1 MSMPPSLL
9 ITSTLASG
17 EAPQPFTWY
26 LPPSKSLLARQLVLA
41 SLEGRPLPTDLDSR
55 EDLPEDIHALL
66 SALRREAEG
75 ASVIS
80 VGESGT
86 AMRFM
91 TAYLSAKATRS
102 LRLEG
107 TARQHERP
115 IAPLVEAMR
124 QLGAKIHYLERVG
137 YPPLSIEPAVL
148 HGGRVTLDAS
158 HSSQYLSAL
167 LLLAPILQERV
178 EISLTHPLVSAPYAL
193 MTQAV
198 LQGAGYPWVT
208 QEDGAFTYDP
218 VDQVEAKQ
226 LPQLPLVEEADWS
239 AASYAYAL
247 VSLMPIGAECRL
259 PRLMLPSPQ
268 GDSLYLPSLFEA
280 LGVTTQVGD
289 GVVRLRKVCLPQQKS
304 FHAHLSSCP
313 DLVPALVTALVGNDV
328 AFRIEG
334 IGHLRIKESDRLGAL
349 ASEFLKLHIPL
360 CVEADVLS
368 WDRQQLTSSNT
379 SSTSFSSPTQ
389 TPLINPHQDHRIAMA
404 LALMAVRVKQ
414 LCISSPD
421 CVKKSFPSYWE
432 QLGEILC
439 LQMQ

>member
-17 EAPQPFTWY
+17 EVPQPFTWY

-55 EDLPEDIHALL
+55 EDLPQDIHVLL

-91 TAYLSAKATRS
+91 TAYLSPKTTRS

-158 HSSQYLSAL
+158 HSSQYLSAI
-167 LLLAPILQERV
+167 LLLAPILKERV

-198 LQGAGYPWVT
+198 LQGAGYPWIA

-218 VDQVEAKQ
+218 VDRIEAKQ

-247 VSLMPIGAECRL
+247 ISLLPIGTECCL
-259 PRLMLPSPQ
+259 PRLILPSAQ

-280 LGVTTQVGD
+280 LGVTTEVGD
-289 GVVRLRKVCLPQQKS
+289 GFVRLRKVCLPQQKT
-304 FHAHLSSCP
+304 FRVHLSSCP

-349 ASEFLKLHIPL
+349 ASEFLKIHIPL
-360 CVEADVLS
+360 CVESDALS
-368 WDRQQLTSSNT
+368 WDRQLLTSSNT

>member
-17 EAPQPFTWY
+17 EVPQPFTWY

-55 EDLPEDIHALL
+55 EDLPQDIHVLL
-66 SALRREAEG
+66 SALRSEAEG
-75 ASVIS
+75 VSVIS

-124 QLGAKIHYLERVG
+124 QLGAKIDYLEREG

-148 HGGRVTLDAS
+148 HGGRVTLDVS

-208 QEDGAFTYDP
+208 QEDGAFTYYP
-218 VDQVEAKQ
+218 VDRVEAKQ

-247 VSLMPIGAECRL
+247 ISLLPIGTEYCL
-259 PRLMLPSPQ
+259 PRLILPSAQ

-280 LGVTTQVGD
+280 LGVTTEMGD
-289 GVVRLRKVCLPQQKS
+289 GFVRLRKVCLPQQKT
-304 FHAHLSSCP
+304 FRAHLSSCP

-360 CVEADVLS
+360 CVESDALS
-368 WDRQQLTSSNT
+368 WDRQLLTSSNT

>member
-1 MSMPPSLL
+1 MGMSSSLL

-17 EAPQPFTWY
+17 EAPQPFTWH

-41 SLEGRPLPTDLDSR
+41 SLEGRPLPNNLDSR

-66 SALRREAEG
+66 SALRSEAEG
-75 ASVIS
+75 ASIIS

-91 TAYLSAKATRS
+91 TAYLSAKAARL

-124 QLGAKIHYLERVG
+124 QLGAKIHYLERMG

-148 HGGRVTLDAS
+148 RGGRVTLDAS

-198 LQGAGYPWVT
+198 LQGAGYPWDT

-218 VDQVEAKQ
+218 VDRIEAKQ

-247 VSLMPIGAECRL
+247 ISLLPIGTECHL
-259 PRLMLPSPQ
+259 PRLIVPSAQ

-280 LGVTTQVGD
+280 LGVTTEVGD
-289 GVVRLRKVCLPQQKS
+289 GFVRLRKVCLPQKKS
-304 FHAHLSSCP
+304 FRAHLSSCP

-360 CVEADVLS
+360 CVESDALS
-368 WDRQQLTSSNT
+368 WDRQQLTASTASPISS
-379 SSTSFSSPTQ
+379 SRPFHPPQ
-389 TPLINPHQDHRIAMA
+389 IDPHQDHRIAMA

-414 LCISSPD
+414 LCIYNPS
-421 CVKKSFPSYWE
+421 CIKKSFPSYWE
-432 QLGEILC
+432 QLGEILHV
-439 LQMQ
+439 QMQ

>member
-17 EAPQPFTWY
+17 EAPQPFTWH

-55 EDLPEDIHALL
+55 EDLPQDIHVLL
-66 SALRREAEG
+66 SALRSEAEG
-75 ASVIS
+75 VSVIS

-218 VDQVEAKQ
+218 VDRIEAKQ

-247 VSLMPIGAECRL
+247 ISLLPIGAECRL
-259 PRLMLPSPQ
+259 PHLMLPSPQ

-280 LGVTTQVGD
+280 LGVTTEVGD
-289 GVVRLRKVCLPQQKS
+289 GFVRLRKVCLPQQKT
-304 FHAHLSSCP
+304 FRVHLSSCP

-349 ASEFLKLHIPL
+349 ASEFLKLHVSL
-360 CVEADVLS
+360 CVEPDTLS
-368 WDRQQLTSSNT
+368 WDRQPLTSSNT

-414 LCISSPD
+414 LCIYNPS
-421 CVKKSFPSYWE
+421 CIKKSFPSYWE
-432 QLGEILC
+432 QLGEILHV
-439 LQMQ
+439 QMQ

>member
-1 MSMPPSLL
+1 MGMSSSLL

-17 EAPQPFTWY
+17 EVPQPFTWH

-148 HGGRVTLDAS
+148 HGGRITLDAS

-218 VDQVEAKQ
+218 VDRIEAKQ

-247 VSLMPIGAECRL
+247 ISLLPIGAECRL

-280 LGVTTQVGD
+280 LGVTTEVGD
-289 GVVRLRKVCLPQQKS
+289 GVVRLRKVCLPQQKT
-304 FHAHLSSCP
+304 FRAHLSSCP

-360 CVEADVLS
+360 CVESDALS
-368 WDRQQLTSSNT
+368 WDRQLLTSSNT

>member
-1 MSMPPSLL
+1 MGMSSSLL

-17 EAPQPFTWY
+17 EAPQPFTWH

-41 SLEGRPLPTDLDSR
+41 SLEGRPLPIDLESR

-198 LQGAGYPWVT
+198 LQEAGYSWIA
-208 QEDGAFTYDP
+208 QEDNSFIYDP
-218 VDQVEAKQ
+218 VDRIEAKQ

-247 VSLMPIGAECRL
+247 ISLLPIGAECRL
-259 PRLMLPSPQ
+259 PRLILPSAQ

-280 LGVTTQVGD
+280 LGVTTEVGD
-289 GVVRLRKVCLPQQKS
+289 GVVRLRKVCLPQQKT
-304 FHAHLSSCP
+304 FRVHLSSCP

-360 CVEADVLS
+360 CVEADALS
-368 WDRQQLTSSNT
+368 WDHQLLTSSNT
-379 SSTSFSSPTQ
+379 SSTSVSSPTQ

>member
-1 MSMPPSLL
+1 
-9 ITSTLASG
+9 
-17 EAPQPFTWY
+17 
-26 LPPSKSLLARQLVLA
+26 LARQLVLA

-91 TAYLSAKATRS
+91 TAYLSAKAARS

-148 HGGRVTLDAS
+148 HGGRITLDAS

-208 QEDGAFTYDP
+208 QEDAAFTYDP
-218 VDQVEAKQ
+218 VDRIEVKQ

-247 VSLMPIGAECRL
+247 ISLLPIGTECHL
-259 PRLMLPSPQ
+259 PRLILPSEQ

-280 LGVTTQVGD
+280 LGVTTEVGD
-289 GVVRLRKVCLPQQKS
+289 GFVRLRKVCLPQKKS
-304 FHAHLSSCP
+304 FRAHLSSCP

-360 CVEADVLS
+360 CVESDALS
-368 WDRQQLTSSNT
+368 WDRQLLTSSNT

-414 LCISSPD
+414 LCIYNPS
-421 CVKKSFPSYWE
+421 CIKKSFPSYWE
-432 QLGEILC
+432 QLGEILHV
-439 LQMQ
+439 QMQ

>member
-1 MSMPPSLL
+1 MPALKGDP
-9 ITSTLASG
+9 
-17 EAPQPFTWY
+17 Y
-26 LPPSKSLLARQLVLA
+26 
-41 SLEGRPLPTDLDSR
+41 
-55 EDLPEDIHALL
+55 LPEDIHALL

-107 TARQHERP
+107 TARQYERP

-124 QLGAKIHYLERVG
+124 QLGAKIDYLEREG

-198 LQGAGYPWVT
+198 LQGVGYPWGT

-218 VDQVEAKQ
+218 VDRIEAKQ

-247 VSLMPIGAECRL
+247 ISLLPIGAECRL
-259 PRLMLPSPQ
+259 PRLILPSAQ

-280 LGVTTQVGD
+280 LGVTTEVGD

-368 WDRQQLTSSNT
+368 WDRQQLTASTASPISS
-379 SSTSFSSPTQ
+379 SRPFHPPQ
-389 TPLINPHQDHRIAMA
+389 IDPHQDHRIAMA

-439 LQMQ
+439 LQIQ

>member
-1 MSMPPSLL
+1 
-9 ITSTLASG
+9 
-17 EAPQPFTWY
+17 
-26 LPPSKSLLARQLVLA
+26 
-41 SLEGRPLPTDLDSR
+41 
-55 EDLPEDIHALL
+55 
-66 SALRREAEG
+66 
-75 ASVIS
+75 
-80 VGESGT
+80 
-86 AMRFM
+86 MRFM

-107 TARQHERP
+107 TARQYERP

-124 QLGAKIHYLERVG
+124 QLGAKIDYLEREG

-198 LQGAGYPWVT
+198 LQGVGYPWGT

-218 VDQVEAKQ
+218 VDRIEAKQ

-247 VSLMPIGAECRL
+247 ISLLPIGAESRL
-259 PRLMLPSPQ
+259 PRLILPSAQ

-280 LGVTTQVGD
+280 LGVTTEVGD

-368 WDRQQLTSSNT
+368 WDRQQLTASTASPISS
-379 SSTSFSSPTQ
+379 SRPFHPPQ
-389 TPLINPHQDHRIAMA
+389 IDPHQDHRIAMA

-439 LQMQ
+439 LQIQ

>member
-1 MSMPPSLL
+1 MGMSSSLL

-17 EAPQPFTWY
+17 EAPQPFTWH

-41 SLEGRPLPTDLDSR
+41 SLEGRPLPIDLDSR

-75 ASVIS
+75 VSVIS

-91 TAYLSAKATRS
+91 TAYLSAKAARS

-124 QLGAKIHYLERVG
+124 QLGAKIHYLERMG

-218 VDQVEAKQ
+218 VDRIEVKQ

-247 VSLMPIGAECRL
+247 ISLLPIGTECHL
-259 PRLMLPSPQ
+259 PRLILPSAQ

-280 LGVTTQVGD
+280 LGVTTEAGD
-289 GVVRLRKVCLPQQKS
+289 EFVRLRKVCLPQKKS
-304 FHAHLSSCP
+304 FRTHLSSCP

-360 CVEADVLS
+360 CVESDALS
-368 WDRQQLTSSNT
+368 WDRQLLTSSNT

>member
-17 EAPQPFTWY
+17 EVPQPFTWY

-55 EDLPEDIHALL
+55 EDLPQDIHVLL

-91 TAYLSAKATRS
+91 TAYLSPKATRS

-115 IAPLVEAMR
+115 ITPLVEAMR

-158 HSSQYLSAL
+158 HSSQYLSAI
-167 LLLAPILQERV
+167 LLLAPILKERV

-198 LQGAGYPWVT
+198 LQGAGYPWIA

-218 VDQVEAKQ
+218 VDRIEAKQ

-247 VSLMPIGAECRL
+247 ISLLPIGTECCL
-259 PRLMLPSPQ
+259 PRLILPSAQ

-280 LGVTTQVGD
+280 LGVTTEVGD
-289 GVVRLRKVCLPQQKS
+289 GFVRLRKVCLPQQKT
-304 FHAHLSSCP
+304 FRVHLSSCP

-349 ASEFLKLHIPL
+349 ASEFLKIHIPL
-360 CVEADVLS
+360 CVESDALS
-368 WDRQQLTSSNT
+368 WDRQLLTSSNT

>member
-1 MSMPPSLL
+1 MGMSSSLL

-17 EAPQPFTWY
+17 EAPQPFTWH

-55 EDLPEDIHALL
+55 EDLPQDIHVLL
-66 SALRREAEG
+66 SALRSEAEG
-75 ASVIS
+75 VSVIS

-218 VDQVEAKQ
+218 VDRIEAKQ

-247 VSLMPIGAECRL
+247 ISLLPIGAECRL
-259 PRLMLPSPQ
+259 PHLMLPSPQ

-280 LGVTTQVGD
+280 LGVTTEVGD
-289 GVVRLRKVCLPQQKS
+289 GFVRLRKVCLPQQKT
-304 FHAHLSSCP
+304 FRVHLSSCP

-349 ASEFLKLHIPL
+349 ASEFLKLHISL
-360 CVEADVLS
+360 CVEPDTLS
-368 WDRQQLTSSNT
+368 WDRQPLTSSNT

-439 LQMQ
+439 LQM

>member
-17 EAPQPFTWY
+17 EVPQPFTWY

-55 EDLPEDIHALL
+55 EDLPQDIHVLL
-66 SALRREAEG
+66 SALRSEAEG
-75 ASVIS
+75 VSVIS

-124 QLGAKIHYLERVG
+124 QLGVKIHYLERVG

-218 VDQVEAKQ
+218 VDRIEAKQ

-247 VSLMPIGAECRL
+247 ISLLPIGAECRL
-259 PRLMLPSPQ
+259 PHLMLPSPQ

-280 LGVTTQVGD
+280 LGVTTEVGD
-289 GVVRLRKVCLPQQKS
+289 GFVRLRKVCLPQQKT
-304 FHAHLSSCP
+304 FRVHLSSCP

-349 ASEFLKLHIPL
+349 ASEFLKLHISL
-360 CVEADVLS
+360 CVEPDTLS
-368 WDRQQLTSSNT
+368 WDRQPLTSSNT

-389 TPLINPHQDHRIAMA
+389 TPLINPHQDHRIAM
-404 LALMAVRVKQ
+404 ALMAVRVKQ

-439 LQMQ
+439 LQM

>member
-1 MSMPPSLL
+1 MGMSSSLL

-17 EAPQPFTWY
+17 EAPQPFTWH

-148 HGGRVTLDAS
+148 HGGHVTLDAS

-208 QEDGAFTYDP
+208 QEDAAFTYDP
-218 VDQVEAKQ
+218 VDRIEAKQ

-247 VSLMPIGAECRL
+247 ISLLPIGTECHL
-259 PRLMLPSPQ
+259 PRLILPSAQ

-280 LGVTTQVGD
+280 LGVTTEVGD
-289 GVVRLRKVCLPQQKS
+289 GFVRLRKVCLPQQKT
-304 FHAHLSSCP
+304 FRVHLSSCP

-349 ASEFLKLHIPL
+349 ASEFLKLHVSL
-360 CVEADVLS
+360 CVEPDTLS
-368 WDRQQLTSSNT
+368 WDRQPLTSSNT

>member
-17 EAPQPFTWY
+17 EAPQPFTWH

-55 EDLPEDIHALL
+55 EDLPQDIHVLL
-66 SALRREAEG
+66 SALRSEAEG
-75 ASVIS
+75 VSVIS

-124 QLGAKIHYLERVG
+124 QLGAKIHYLERMG

-167 LLLAPILQERV
+167 LLIAPILQERV

-218 VDQVEAKQ
+218 VDRIEAKQ

-247 VSLMPIGAECRL
+247 ISLLPIGTECHL
-259 PRLMLPSPQ
+259 PRLILPSAQ

-280 LGVTTQVGD
+280 LGITTEAGD
-289 GVVRLRKVCLPQQKS
+289 EFVRLRKVCLPQKKS
-304 FHAHLSSCP
+304 FRAHLSSCP

-334 IGHLRIKESDRLGAL
+334 IGHLRIKESDRLGVL

-360 CVEADVLS
+360 CVESDALS
-368 WDRQQLTSSNT
+368 WDRQLLTSSNT

>member
-1 MSMPPSLL
+1 MGMSSSLL

-17 EAPQPFTWY
+17 EAPQPFTWH

-148 HGGRVTLDAS
+148 HGGRITLDAS

-218 VDQVEAKQ
+218 VDRIEAKQ

-247 VSLMPIGAECRL
+247 ISLLPIGAECRL

-280 LGVTTQVGD
+280 LGVTTEVGD
-289 GVVRLRKVCLPQQKS
+289 GVVRLRKVCLPQQKT
-304 FHAHLSSCP
+304 FRAHLSSCP

-360 CVEADVLS
+360 CVESDALS
-368 WDRQQLTSSNT
+368 WDRQLLTSSNT

>member
-17 EAPQPFTWY
+17 EVPQPFTWY

-41 SLEGRPLPTDLDSR
+41 SLEGRPLPNGLDSR
-55 EDLPEDIHALL
+55 ENLPEDIHALL
-66 SALRREAEG
+66 SALRREAKG

-91 TAYLSAKATRS
+91 TAYLSAKAARS

-124 QLGAKIHYLERVG
+124 QLGAKIHYLERMG

-178 EISLTHPLVSAPYAL
+178 EIFLTHQLVSAPYAL

-208 QEDGAFTYDP
+208 QEDGAFTYYP
-218 VDQVEAKQ
+218 VDRVEAKQ

-247 VSLMPIGAECRL
+247 ISLLPIGAECRL
-259 PRLMLPSPQ
+259 PRLILPSAQ

-280 LGVTTQVGD
+280 LGVTTEVRD
-289 GVVRLRKVCLPQQKS
+289 GVVRLRKVCLPQQKT

-360 CVEADVLS
+360 CVEADALS

-379 SSTSFSSPTQ
+379 SPASFSSPTQ

>member
-1 MSMPPSLL
+1 MGMSSSLL

-17 EAPQPFTWY
+17 EAPQPFTWH

-41 SLEGRPLPTDLDSR
+41 SLEGRPLPIDLDSR

-75 ASVIS
+75 VSVIS

-91 TAYLSAKATRS
+91 TAYLSAKAARS

-124 QLGAKIHYLERVG
+124 QLGAKIHYLERMG

-148 HGGRVTLDAS
+148 RGGRVTLDAS

-198 LQGAGYPWVT
+198 LQEAGYPWVT

-218 VDQVEAKQ
+218 VDRIEAKQ

-247 VSLMPIGAECRL
+247 ISLMPIGAECRL

-280 LGVTTQVGD
+280 LGVTTEVGD
-289 GVVRLRKVCLPQQKS
+289 GVVRLRKVCLPQQKT
-304 FHAHLSSCP
+304 FRAHLSSCP

-360 CVEADVLS
+360 CVESDALS
-368 WDRQQLTSSNT
+368 WNRQLLTSSNT

-414 LCISSPD
+414 LCITSPD

>member
-1 MSMPPSLL
+1 MGISSSLL

-17 EAPQPFTWY
+17 EVPQPFTWH

-41 SLEGRPLPTDLDSR
+41 SLEGRPLPIDLDSR

-75 ASVIS
+75 VSVIS

-91 TAYLSAKATRS
+91 TAYLSAKAARS

-124 QLGAKIHYLERVG
+124 QLGAKIHYLERMG

-198 LQGAGYPWVT
+198 LQEAGYPWVT

-218 VDQVEAKQ
+218 VDRIEAKQ

-247 VSLMPIGAECRL
+247 ISLMPIGAECRL

-280 LGVTTQVGD
+280 LGVTTEVGD
-289 GVVRLRKVCLPQQKS
+289 GVVHLRKVCLPQQKT
-304 FHAHLSSCP
+304 FRAHLSSCP

-349 ASEFLKLHIPL
+349 ASEFLKLHISL
-360 CVEADVLS
+360 CVEPDTLS
-368 WDRQQLTSSNT
+368 WDRQPLTSSNT
-379 SSTSFSSPTQ
+379 SPASFSSPTQ

>member
-1 MSMPPSLL
+1 MSMSPSLL

-55 EDLPEDIHALL
+55 EDLPQDIHVLL
-66 SALRREAEG
+66 SALRSEAEG
-75 ASVIS
+75 VSVIS

-218 VDQVEAKQ
+218 VDRIEAKQ

-247 VSLMPIGAECRL
+247 ISLLPIGAECRL

-280 LGVTTQVGD
+280 LGVTTEVGD

-313 DLVPALVTALVGNDV
+313 DLVPALVAALVGNDV

-360 CVEADVLS
+360 CVEADALS
-368 WDRQQLTSSNT
+368 WNHQRLPSPTT
-379 SSTSFSSPTQ
+379 SSTTSSQPSHPPQ
-389 TPLINPHQDHRIAMA
+389 INPHQDHRIAMA

-432 QLGEILC
+432 QLREILC

>member
-1 MSMPPSLL
+1 MSIPPSLL

-17 EAPQPFTWY
+17 EAPQPFTWH

-55 EDLPEDIHALL
+55 EDLPQDIHVLL
-66 SALRREAEG
+66 SALRSEAEG
-75 ASVIS
+75 VSVIS

-218 VDQVEAKQ
+218 VDRIEAKQ

-247 VSLMPIGAECRL
+247 ISLLPIGAECRL
-259 PRLMLPSPQ
+259 PHLMLPSPQ

-280 LGVTTQVGD
+280 LGVTTEVGD
-289 GVVRLRKVCLPQQKS
+289 GFVRLRKVCLPQQKT
-304 FHAHLSSCP
+304 FRVHLSSCP

-349 ASEFLKLHIPL
+349 ASEFLKLHVSL
-360 CVEADVLS
+360 CVEPDTLS
-368 WDRQQLTSSNT
+368 WDRQPLTSSNT

>member
-17 EAPQPFTWY
+17 EAPQPFTWH

-55 EDLPEDIHALL
+55 EDLPQDIHVLL
-66 SALRREAEG
+66 SALRSEAEG
-75 ASVIS
+75 VSVIS

-124 QLGAKIHYLERVG
+124 QLGAKIDYLEREG

-148 HGGRVTLDAS
+148 HGGRVTLDVS

-208 QEDGAFTYDP
+208 QEDGAFTYYP
-218 VDQVEAKQ
+218 VDRVEAKQ

-247 VSLMPIGAECRL
+247 ISLLPIGTEYCL
-259 PRLMLPSPQ
+259 PRLILPSAQ

-280 LGVTTQVGD
+280 LGVTTEVGD
-289 GVVRLRKVCLPQQKS
+289 GFVRLRKICLPQQKT
-304 FHAHLSSCP
+304 FRVHLSSCP

-360 CVEADVLS
+360 CVESDALS
-368 WDRQQLTSSNT
+368 WNRQLLTSSNT

>member
-1 MSMPPSLL
+1 MGMSSSLL

-17 EAPQPFTWY
+17 EAPQPFTWH

-41 SLEGRPLPTDLDSR
+41 SLEGRPLPIDLDSR

-75 ASVIS
+75 VSVIS

-91 TAYLSAKATRS
+91 TAYLSAKAARS

-124 QLGAKIHYLERVG
+124 QLGAKIHYLERMG

-198 LQGAGYPWVT
+198 LQEAGYPWVT

-218 VDQVEAKQ
+218 VDRIEAKQ

-247 VSLMPIGAECRL
+247 ISLMPIGAECRL

-280 LGVTTQVGD
+280 LGVTTEVGD
-289 GVVRLRKVCLPQQKS
+289 GVVRLRKVCLPQQKT
-304 FHAHLSSCP
+304 FRAHLSSCP

-360 CVEADVLS
+360 CVESDALS
-368 WDRQQLTSSNT
+368 WNRQLLTSSNT

-414 LCISSPD
+414 LCITSPD

>member
-41 SLEGRPLPTDLDSR
+41 SLEGRPLPNDLDSR

-148 HGGRVTLDAS
+148 RGGRVTLDAS

-198 LQGAGYPWVT
+198 LQGAGYPWIA

-218 VDQVEAKQ
+218 VDRIEAKQ

-247 VSLMPIGAECRL
+247 ISLLPIGTECCL
-259 PRLMLPSPQ
+259 PRLILPSAQ

-280 LGVTTQVGD
+280 LGVITEVGD
-289 GVVRLRKVCLPQQKS
+289 GFVRLRKVCLPQQKT
-304 FHAHLSSCP
+304 FRVHLSSCP

-349 ASEFLKLHIPL
+349 ASEFLKIHIPL
-360 CVEADVLS
+360 CVESDALS
-368 WDRQQLTSSNT
+368 WDRQLLTSSNT

>member
-1 MSMPPSLL
+1 MGMSSSLL

-17 EAPQPFTWY
+17 EAPQPFTWH

-148 HGGRVTLDAS
+148 HGGHVTLDAS

-208 QEDGAFTYDP
+208 QEDAAFTYDP
-218 VDQVEAKQ
+218 VDRIEVKQ

-247 VSLMPIGAECRL
+247 ISLLPIGTECHL
-259 PRLMLPSPQ
+259 PRLILPSAQ

-280 LGVTTQVGD
+280 LGVTTEVGD
-289 GVVRLRKVCLPQQKS
+289 GFVRLRKVCLPQQKT
-304 FHAHLSSCP
+304 FRVHLSSCP

-349 ASEFLKLHIPL
+349 ASEFLKLHVSL
-360 CVEADVLS
+360 CVEPDTLS
-368 WDRQQLTSSNT
+368 WDRQPLTSSNT

>member
-1 MSMPPSLL
+1 MGMSSSLL

-17 EAPQPFTWY
+17 EAPQPFTWH

-55 EDLPEDIHALL
+55 EDLPQDIHVLL
-66 SALRREAEG
+66 SALRSEAEG
-75 ASVIS
+75 VSVIS

-218 VDQVEAKQ
+218 VDRIEAKQ

-247 VSLMPIGAECRL
+247 ISLLPIGAECRL
-259 PRLMLPSPQ
+259 PHLMLPSPQ

-280 LGVTTQVGD
+280 LGVTTEVGD
-289 GVVRLRKVCLPQQKS
+289 GFVRLRKVCLPQQKT
-304 FHAHLSSCP
+304 FRVHLSSCP

-349 ASEFLKLHIPL
+349 ASEFLKLHVSL
-360 CVEADVLS
+360 CVEPDTLS
-368 WDRQQLTSSNT
+368 WDRQPLTSSNT

-439 LQMQ
+439 LQM

>member
-1 MSMPPSLL
+1 MGISSSLL

-17 EAPQPFTWY
+17 EAPQPFTWH
-26 LPPSKSLLARQLVLA
+26 LPPSKSLLARQLILA

-55 EDLPEDIHALL
+55 EDLPQDIHVLL
-66 SALRREAEG
+66 SALRSEAEG
-75 ASVIS
+75 VSVIS

-91 TAYLSAKATRS
+91 TAYLSAKAKRS

-198 LQGAGYPWVT
+198 LQEAGYPWVT

-218 VDQVEAKQ
+218 VDRIEAKQ

-247 VSLMPIGAECRL
+247 ISLLPIGVECRL
-259 PRLMLPSPQ
+259 PHLMLPSPQ

-280 LGVTTQVGD
+280 LGVTTEVRD
-289 GVVRLRKVCLPQQKS
+289 GFVRLRKVCLPQQKT
-304 FHAHLSSCP
+304 FRAHLSSCP

-349 ASEFLKLHIPL
+349 ASEFLKLHISL
-360 CVEADVLS
+360 CVEPDTLS
-368 WDRQQLTSSNT
+368 WDRQPLTSSNT

>member
-17 EAPQPFTWY
+17 EAPQPFTWH

-41 SLEGRPLPTDLDSR
+41 SLEGRPLPNNLDSR

-107 TARQHERP
+107 TARQYERP

-124 QLGAKIHYLERVG
+124 QLGAKIDYLEREG

-198 LQGAGYPWVT
+198 LQGAGYPWGT

-218 VDQVEAKQ
+218 VNRIEAKQ

-247 VSLMPIGAECRL
+247 ISLLPIGAECRL
-259 PRLMLPSPQ
+259 PRLILPSAQ

-280 LGVTTQVGD
+280 LGVTTEVGD

-368 WDRQQLTSSNT
+368 WDRQQLTASTASPISS
-379 SSTSFSSPTQ
+379 SRPFHPPQ
-389 TPLINPHQDHRIAMA
+389 IDPHQDHRIAMA

-439 LQMQ
+439 LQIQ

>member
-1 MSMPPSLL
+1 MGMSSSLL

-17 EAPQPFTWY
+17 EAPQPFTWH

-41 SLEGRPLPTDLDSR
+41 SLEGRPLPIDLDSR

-75 ASVIS
+75 VSVIS

-91 TAYLSAKATRS
+91 TAYLSAKAARS

-124 QLGAKIHYLERVG
+124 QLGAKIHYLERMG

-198 LQGAGYPWVT
+198 LQEAGYPWVT

-218 VDQVEAKQ
+218 VDRIEAKQ

-247 VSLMPIGAECRL
+247 ISLMPIGAECRL

-268 GDSLYLPSLFEA
+268 GDSLYFPSLFEA
-280 LGVTTQVGD
+280 LGVTTEVGD
-289 GVVRLRKVCLPQQKS
+289 GVVRLRKVCLPQQKT
-304 FHAHLSSCP
+304 FRAHLSSCP

-360 CVEADVLS
+360 CVESDALS
-368 WDRQQLTSSNT
+368 WNRQLLTSSNT

-414 LCISSPD
+414 LCITSPD

>member
-17 EAPQPFTWY
+17 EAPQPFTWH

-55 EDLPEDIHALL
+55 EDLPQDIHVLL
-66 SALRREAEG
+66 SALRSEAEG
-75 ASVIS
+75 VSVIS

-218 VDQVEAKQ
+218 VDRIEAKQ

-247 VSLMPIGAECRL
+247 ISLLPIGAECRL
-259 PRLMLPSPQ
+259 PHLMLPSPQ

-280 LGVTTQVGD
+280 LGVTTEVGD
-289 GVVRLRKVCLPQQKS
+289 GFVRLRKVCLPQQKT
-304 FHAHLSSCP
+304 FRVHLSSCP

-349 ASEFLKLHIPL
+349 ASEFLKLHVSL
-360 CVEADVLS
+360 CVEPDTLS
-368 WDRQQLTSSNT
+368 WDRQPLTSSNT

>member
-1 MSMPPSLL
+1 MGMSSSLL

-17 EAPQPFTWY
+17 EVPQPFTWY

-41 SLEGRPLPTDLDSR
+41 SLEGRPLPNDLDSR

-91 TAYLSAKATRS
+91 TAYLSAKAARS

-148 HGGRVTLDAS
+148 RGGRVTLDAS

-218 VDQVEAKQ
+218 VDRVEAKQ

-259 PRLMLPSPQ
+259 PCLMLPSPQ

-280 LGVTTQVGD
+280 LGVTTEVGD
-289 GVVRLRKVCLPQQKS
+289 GVVRLRKVCLPQQKF

-368 WDRQQLTSSNT
+368 WDRQLLTSSNT

>member
-17 EAPQPFTWY
+17 EVPQPFTWY

-55 EDLPEDIHALL
+55 EDLPQDIHVLL

-91 TAYLSAKATRS
+91 TAYLSPKATRS

-137 YPPLSIEPAVL
+137 YPPLSIEPAVF

-158 HSSQYLSAL
+158 HSSQYLSAI
-167 LLLAPILQERV
+167 LLLAPILKERV

-198 LQGAGYPWVT
+198 LQGAGYPWIA

-218 VDQVEAKQ
+218 VDRIEAKQ

-247 VSLMPIGAECRL
+247 ISLLPIGTECCL
-259 PRLMLPSPQ
+259 PRLILPSAQ

-280 LGVTTQVGD
+280 LGVTTEVGD
-289 GVVRLRKVCLPQQKS
+289 GFVRLRKVCLPQQKS

-349 ASEFLKLHIPL
+349 ASEFLKIHIPL
-360 CVEADVLS
+360 CVESDALS
-368 WDRQQLTSSNT
+368 WDRQLLTSSNT

>member
-1 MSMPPSLL
+1 MGMSSSLL

-17 EAPQPFTWY
+17 EVPQPFTWH

-148 HGGRVTLDAS
+148 HGGRITLDAS

-218 VDQVEAKQ
+218 VDRIEAKQ

-247 VSLMPIGAECRL
+247 ISLLPIGAECRL

-280 LGVTTQVGD
+280 LGVTTEVGD
-289 GVVRLRKVCLPQQKS
+289 GVVRLRKVCLPQQKT
-304 FHAHLSSCP
+304 FRAHLSSCP

-349 ASEFLKLHIPL
+349 TSEFLKLHIPL
-360 CVEADVLS
+360 CVESDALS
-368 WDRQQLTSSNT
+368 WDRQLLTSSNT

>member
-17 EAPQPFTWY
+17 EVPQPFTWH

-91 TAYLSAKATRS
+91 TAYLSAKAARS

-148 HGGRVTLDAS
+148 HGGRITLDAS

-208 QEDGAFTYDP
+208 QEDAAFTYDP
-218 VDQVEAKQ
+218 VDRIEVKQ

-247 VSLMPIGAECRL
+247 ISLLPIGTECHL
-259 PRLMLPSPQ
+259 PRLILPSAQ

-280 LGVTTQVGD
+280 LGVTTEVGD
-289 GVVRLRKVCLPQQKS
+289 GFVRLRKVCLPQKKS
-304 FHAHLSSCP
+304 FRAHLSSCP

-360 CVEADVLS
+360 CVESDALS
-368 WDRQQLTSSNT
+368 WDRQLLTSSNT

-414 LCISSPD
+414 LCIYNPS
-421 CVKKSFPSYWE
+421 CIKKSFPRYWE
-432 QLGEILC
+432 QLGEILHV
-439 LQMQ
+439 QMQ

>member
-1 MSMPPSLL
+1 M
-9 ITSTLASG
+9 
-17 EAPQPFTWY
+17 
-26 LPPSKSLLARQLVLA
+26 ARQLVLA
-41 SLEGRPLPTDLDSR
+41 SLEGRPLPNNLDSR

-107 TARQHERP
+107 TARQYERP

-124 QLGAKIHYLERVG
+124 QLGAKIDYLEREG

-198 LQGAGYPWVT
+198 LQGVGYPWGT

-218 VDQVEAKQ
+218 VDRIEAKQ

-247 VSLMPIGAECRL
+247 ISLLPIGAECRL
-259 PRLMLPSPQ
+259 PRLILPSAQ

-280 LGVTTQVGD
+280 LGVTTEVGD

-368 WDRQQLTSSNT
+368 WDRQQLTASTASPISS
-379 SSTSFSSPTQ
+379 SRPFHPPQ
-389 TPLINPHQDHRIAMA
+389 IDPHQDHRIAMA

-439 LQMQ
+439 LQIQ

>member
-1 MSMPPSLL
+1 MGMSSSLL

-17 EAPQPFTWY
+17 EVPQPFTWH

-41 SLEGRPLPTDLDSR
+41 SLEGRPLPNDLDSR

-124 QLGAKIHYLERVG
+124 QLGAKIHYLEGEG

-178 EISLTHPLVSAPYAL
+178 EITLTHPLISAPYAL

-198 LQGAGYPWVT
+198 LQGAGYPWGT

-218 VDQVEAKQ
+218 VDRIEAKQ

-247 VSLMPIGAECRL
+247 ISLLPIGTECHL
-259 PRLMLPSPQ
+259 PRLIVPSAQ

-280 LGVTTQVGD
+280 LGVTTEVGD
-289 GVVRLRKVCLPQQKS
+289 GFVRLRKVCLPQKKS
-304 FHAHLSSCP
+304 FRAHLSSCP

-360 CVEADVLS
+360 CVESDALS
-368 WDRQQLTSSNT
+368 WDRQLLTSSNT

-414 LCISSPD
+414 LCIYNPS
-421 CVKKSFPSYWE
+421 CIKKSFPSYWE
-432 QLGEILC
+432 QLGEILHV
-439 LQMQ
+439 QMQ

>member
-1 MSMPPSLL
+1 MGMSSSLL

-17 EAPQPFTWY
+17 EAPQPFTWH

-75 ASVIS
+75 VSVIS

-124 QLGAKIHYLERVG
+124 QLGAKIHYLERMG

-167 LLLAPILQERV
+167 LLIAPILQERV

-218 VDQVEAKQ
+218 VDRVEAKQ

-239 AASYAYAL
+239 AASYTYAL

-259 PRLMLPSPQ
+259 PHLMLPSPQ

-280 LGVTTQVGD
+280 LGVTTEVGD
-289 GVVRLRKVCLPQQKS
+289 GFVRLRKVCLPQQKT
-304 FHAHLSSCP
+304 FGVHLSSCP

-349 ASEFLKLHIPL
+349 ASEFLKLHVSL
-360 CVEADVLS
+360 CVEPDTLS
-368 WDRQQLTSSNT
+368 WDRQPLTSSNT